1 MSEQV
6 IMLIHY
12 KLPGKLRTKGAKNTT
27 RIPCV
32 DLHCCH
38 QTFLIRNDVHEM
50 RLIETIAVILPYAG
64 YCQNDTCY
72 KKEVISA
79 VKGKKYSCC
88 EKIIKIACN
97 CGKLMGAIICASR
110 CCNTRKWRM
119 TTGVMWMS

>member
-1 MSEQV
+1 MLEQV

-27 RIPCV
+27 RITCV

-38 QTFLIRNDVHEM
+38 HSFLIKNDVHEM
-50 RLIETIAVILPYAG
+50 RFIETIAVILPYDG

-79 VKGKKYSCC
+79 VKRKKIVVV
-88 EKIIKIACN
+88 KK
-97 CGKLMGAIICASR
+97 
-110 CCNTRKWRM
+110 
-119 TTGVMWMS
+119 

>member
-12 KLPGKLRTKGAKNTT
+12 NLPGKLRTKGAKNTT

-38 QTFLIRNDVHEM
+38 HSFLIKNDVHEM
-50 RLIETIAVILPYAG
+50 RFIETVAVILPYAG

-72 KKEVISA
+72 KTEVIMEL
-79 VKGKKYSCC
+79 KGKKYSCC
-88 EKIIKIACN
+88 EKIIKIASN
-97 CGKLMGAIICASR
+97 CGKLIGAIICTSR
-110 CCNTRKWRM
+110 CYDTRKWRM
-119 TTGVMWMS
+119 TTVVMWMS

>member
-38 QTFLIRNDVHEM
+38 QTFLIKNDVHEM
-50 RLIETIAVILPYAG
+50 RLIETIAVMLPYAG

-79 VKGKKYSCC
+79 VKGKNIVVVK
-88 EKIIKIACN
+88 K
-97 CGKLMGAIICASR
+97 
-110 CCNTRKWRM
+110 
-119 TTGVMWMS
+119 